1 MIQNIILI
9 NDKWVVTQCFKR
21 FKCTYFCKL
30 KEKNL
35 IRNVFNDIIDKSDL
49 DSHPDYVL

>member
-1 MIQNIILI
+1 MGRDSFHLNALNDLNALI
-9 NDKWVVTQCFKR
+9 FAN
-21 FKCTYFCKL
+21 L

-35 IRNVFNDIIDKSDL
+35 IRNAFNDIIDKSDL